1 MNQNGV
7 TPKQRTEFYG
17 LLMLIGVVLGSIAG
31 SYLFPALGLCQS
43 PSFLGQVLGGA
54 VVMAIVIVWHNRR
67 LEKENAELRLIIS
80 VHELGASILT
90 GALSAFGRGPAADMD
105 PAVGG
110 GSEKEDFRT

>member
-1 MNQNGV
+1 MDQNRV
-7 TPKQRTEFYG
+7 TPKQKAQLYG
-17 LLMLIGVVLGSIAG
+17 LLLLVAVVVGSIAG
-31 SYLFPALGLCQS
+31 SYLFPALGLCRQ
-43 PSFLGQVLGGA
+43 PDFLGQVLGGA

-105 PAVGG
+105 PAVGS